1 MTRVDDDMQPAPDD
15 LQATQDD
22 LQPAEGGTTQGRVIQ
37 GSVIQDSTYEDSAD
51 RDSADGRLTTEQ
63 IAHAA
68 DDRTDETPPSP
79 ERSTADAHAQ
89 LLADNEKQDVIGRWR
104 EIQAAFVD
112 EPRKAVTDADAL
124 VADLMQRLAQM
135 FATER
140 EQLEV
145 QWSAGRDVSTEDLR
159 QGLQRYRSF
168 FERLL
173 AA

>member
-1 MTRVDDDMQPAPDD
+1 MTRVEDDMQPAPDD
-15 LQATQDD
+15 LQPTQDSTIPD
-22 LQPAEGGTTQGRVIQ
+22 GTTPDMVIQ
-37 GSVIQDSTYEDSAD
+37 GSVIHDSAD
-51 RDSADGRLTTEQ
+51 QDDNDNGRLTTEQ

-68 DDRTDETPPSP
+68 DDRPSEQPQPAAHP
-79 ERSTADAHAQ
+79 EHAKHAQ
-89 LLADNEKQDVIGRWR
+89 LLAEHEKQDVVGQWR

-140 EQLEV
+140 EQLEA
-145 QWSAGRDVSTEDLR
+145 QWSAGQDVSTEDLR

-173 AA
+173 AV